1 MKINYVFLGLLTVLG
16 LQADNQLNKDVRSLP
31 KDQRMAY
38 VRRFMEDI
46 NAGVNKR
53 LEGKRLDEGWDD
65 FGLDPEIGLQDWNG
79 SVPSDLSTLQKIYL
93 LKLPDNRLTKK
104 NFELL
109 VRNLGSPEL
118 PNDNEGWVLV
128 ENENDW

>member
-1 MKINYVFLGLLTVLG
+1 
-16 LQADNQLNKDVRSLP
+16 
-31 KDQRMAY
+31 MAY

-79 SVPSDLSTLQKIYL
+79 SVPSDLSTLSKKFICFNS
-93 LKLPDNRLTKK
+93 DNRLTEK
-104 NFELL
+104 NFESSLWK
-109 VRNLGSPEL
+109 S
-118 PNDNEGWVLV
+118 WFS
-128 ENENDW
+128 

>member
-1 MKINYVFLGLLTVLG
+1 MLG

-53 LEGKRLDEGWDD
+53 LEEKRPDEEWDD

-79 SVPSDLSTLQKIYL
+79 SVPSDLSTLQKLYL
-93 LKLPDNRLTKK
+93 LDHPNILTEE
-104 NFELL
+104 NFRLL
-109 VRNLGSPEL
+109 VQDFGSPEL

-128 ENENDW
+128 ENENNW